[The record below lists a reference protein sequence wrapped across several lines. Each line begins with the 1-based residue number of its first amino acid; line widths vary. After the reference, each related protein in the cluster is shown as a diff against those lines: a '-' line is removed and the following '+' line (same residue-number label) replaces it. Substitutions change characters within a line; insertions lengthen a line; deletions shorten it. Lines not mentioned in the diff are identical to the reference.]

1 MPAVSEPTMSDKEYS
16 TAPDMR
22 PVPSPEFPLPISA
35 SPDERYAA
43 GLYDAKGTA
52 IGRMSRDERV
62 EDVGRN
68 GEFVVHAVNNFGPAM
83 AALLKAHQ
91 WMRHCANCHE
101 VDEDGVLMQDV
112 KETAAVIEAG
122 LVPPARDQEWVI
134 NTALRASLGLP
145 AETEDVPS

>member
-1 MPAVSEPTMSDKEYS
+1 MNAKKYS
-16 TAPDMR
+16 TAPDQR

-43 GLYDAKGTA
+43 GLYDANTA
-52 IGRMSRDERV
+52 SIGRMVRDERV

-91 WMRHCANCHE
+91 WMRHYANFHE
-101 VDEDGVLMQDV
+101 VDEGGPLMRDV
-112 KETAAVIEAG
+112 KEIAAVIEAG
-122 LVPPARDQEWVI
+122 LVPPSRDQEWVI
-134 NTALRASLGLP
+134 NTALRASLGLH
-145 AETEDVPS
+145 AETEVIPS